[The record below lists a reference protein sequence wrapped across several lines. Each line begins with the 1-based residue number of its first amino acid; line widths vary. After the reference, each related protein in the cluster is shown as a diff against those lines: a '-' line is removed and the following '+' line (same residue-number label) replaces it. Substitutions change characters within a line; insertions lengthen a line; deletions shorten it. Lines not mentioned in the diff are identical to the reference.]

1 MSLNEIVLKTR
12 NLLSRLLGEKFEL
25 VLELEHDLGMVKIDP
40 AQVQQ
45 ILFNLVLNARDAM
58 PQGGRIQVT
67 TGHCNLKS
75 VEGTKSHSPGVFL
88 SVKDVGCGM
97 SAETRARLFE
107 PFFTT
112 KVARQRHGAWIV
124 HRPEHRDRQ
133 RWERGSRQRTRPGH
147 AGHRVP
153 AASCRCSCRH
163 HQSLSLCIRHGETI
177 LLTEDNVAV
186 RQAAVRIL
194 SECGYVVLEAASG
207 PEAIAIARDHSG
219 KIDLLLADVDMP
231 GMSGHETA
239 LQICVRTAAVES
251 ALHVRLRATRAES
264 RGSHSLFQKAIHQ
277 FRTARETARDFQ
289 TADSTP
295 TEIQEAKAREAMTT
309 AEITL
314 PATPQIEG
322 ANFLNIL
329 IVDDERSI
337 REACR
342 EVAQSLGFNTFVAD
356 SAEHAYRLLDS
367 QGIDAV
373 LLDLRLPGA
382 GGLEALNRIK
392 SLRPDA
398 VIVVVTGY
406 GTVQSAVQAM
416 KNGAY
421 DYVTKPFSLDELKL
435 LLDRVAS
442 HLKLKSE
449 NRILRE
455 KIKSKQGFGSII
467 GRSPEMEKLYRIVA
481 KAAHSTHPVLILG
494 ESGTGKE
501 LVARSIHFS
510 GPFRDKP
517 FIPVDCGSLVPTLI
531 ESELFG
537 HTKGAFTGAHHAKDG
552 LLSIAEGGTV
562 FLDEVGELPTDL
574 QAKLLRAIQEKEIRP
589 VGGTKQIPINV
600 RILAATNRDLEEGV
614 SQGTFRRDLYYRLNV
629 LSLRIP
635 SLRERRQDIPILA
648 THFLERQTR
657 SSGNERTLSD
667 DAMKAMLAYDW
678 PGNVRELEN
687 CLERACAFTTGPM
700 IHLGDLPAAIS
711 QLQGTECVGDWS

>member
-1 MSLNEIVLKTR
+1 
-12 NLLSRLLGEKFEL
+12 
-25 VLELEHDLGMVKIDP
+25 
-40 AQVQQ
+40 
-45 ILFNLVLNARDAM
+45 
-58 PQGGRIQVT
+58 
-67 TGHCNLKS
+67 
-75 VEGTKSHSPGVFL
+75 
-88 SVKDVGCGM
+88 
-97 SAETRARLFE
+97 
-107 PFFTT
+107 
-112 KVARQRHGAWIV
+112 
-124 HRPEHRDRQ
+124 
-133 RWERGSRQRTRPGH
+133 
-147 AGHRVP
+147 
-153 AASCRCSCRH
+153 
-163 HQSLSLCIRHGETI
+163 
-177 LLTEDNVAV
+177 
-186 RQAAVRIL
+186 
-194 SECGYVVLEAASG
+194 
-207 PEAIAIARDHSG
+207 
-219 KIDLLLADVDMP
+219 
-231 GMSGHETA
+231 
-239 LQICVRTAAVES
+239 
-251 ALHVRLRATRAES
+251 
-264 RGSHSLFQKAIHQ
+264 
-277 FRTARETARDFQ
+277 
-289 TADSTP
+289 
-295 TEIQEAKAREAMTT
+295 MTT
-309 AEITL
+309 AEVNL
-314 PATPQIEG
+314 PTMPQIEG
-322 ANFLNIL
+322 ANFLNLL
-329 IVDDERSI
+329 IVDDERAI

-342 EVAQSLGFNTFVAD
+342 EIAQSLGFNTFSAD

-382 GGLEALNRIK
+382 GGLEALNQIK
-392 SLRPDA
+392 SRRPDA

-537 HTKGAFTGAHHAKDG
+537 HTKGAFTGAQHAKDG

-562 FLDEVGELPTDL
+562 FLDEVGELPIDL

-589 VGGTKQIPINV
+589 VGSTKQIPINV

-614 SQGTFRRDLYYRLNV
+614 AQGTFRRDLYYRLNV

-635 SLRERRQDIPILA
+635 SLKERRQDIPILA
-648 THFLERQTR
+648 THFLERQSR
-657 SSGNERTLSD
+657 ASGNERSLSD
-667 DAMKAMLAYDW
+667 EAMKAMLAYDW

-687 CLERACAFTTGPM
+687 CLERACAFTTGPV

-711 QLQGTECVGDWS
+711 QLQGSEIPSNGGANKIMPMSELERQTILNTIAQLNGDKLKAARMLGIGKTTLYRKLKEYSSRS